1 MSSIPTEAIRPI
13 HQRDTVVLDEHRVRD
28 EIDLYYPSTYHFVK
42 DAFCHVKR
50 CKHGGNCGACPA
62 NELRRYAARDTDR
75 IGELMNELR
84 ERDNTIAF
92 LRGQV
97 RGLEE
102 KLDQLKKDH
111 LAIIEEQ
118 DCTIASLR
126 CTIDAKTSIIA
137 RLQGDKK
144 LPF

>member
-1 MSSIPTEAIRPI
+1 MSKAMTIPI
-13 HQRDTVVLDEHRVRD
+13 HQRDTVVLDEHRIRD
-28 EIDLYYPSTYHFVK
+28 EIDLYYPSTYHFIK

-50 CKHGGNCGACPA
+50 CKFGGECGACPA

-75 IGELMNELR
+75 IGELMEELQ

-102 KLDQLKKDH
+102 KVEGYR
-111 LAIIEEQ
+111 ATIIHMQEKE
-118 DCTIASLR
+118 
-126 CTIDAKTSIIA
+126 
-137 RLQGDKK
+137 

>member
-1 MSSIPTEAIRPI
+1 MSS
-13 HQRDTVVLDEHRVRD
+13 DD
-28 EIDLYYPSTYHFVK
+28 DLFWPSTYHYIK

-50 CKHGGNCGACPA
+50 CNFNGKCEVCPA
-62 NELRRYAARDTDR
+62 NKLRRYAARDTDR
-75 IGELMNELR
+75 IGELMGELQ

-102 KLDQLKKDH
+102 KVEGYRVTIEQL
-111 LAIIEEQ
+111 
-118 DCTIASLR
+118 R
-126 CTIDAKTSIIA
+126 
-137 RLQGDKK
+137 RDKE